1 MKNLLHSLLLAITG
15 LFAAVPAQAATTFS
29 LDTTI
34 TQIQVGDYFDVD
46 VVVHDLFAGDASDEL
61 LAFGL
66 NAISSDTGL
75 LQLRGSTVNPL
86 FSDDSVSLGL
96 DAAGS
101 AFPSIANDASV
112 ATAFTLA
119 TLHFQALAAGNV
131 SLTIASDRADFNQG
145 LMFLNQGQLAINT
158 SRSLAITAVP
168 LPSGLL
174 LFASGLAMSLGAFRK
189 RRA

>member
-1 MKNLLHSLLLAITG
+1 MKNLLQFLLLISAS
-15 LFAAVPAQAATTFS
+15 LFGTVHAQAATFS

-34 TQIQVGDYFDVD
+34 TQIRTGDYFDVD
-46 VVVHDLFAGDASDEL
+46 LVVHDLFAGDTSDEL

-75 LQLRGSTVNPL
+75 LQLTGSTVNPL
-86 FSDDSVSLGL
+86 FSDDSALLGL

-101 AFPSIANDASV
+101 AFPGISNDPSV
-112 ATAFTLA
+112 AQSFSLA
-119 TLHFQALAAGNV
+119 TLHFQALGTGNV
-131 SLTIASDRADFNQG
+131 SLTIASDLADFNQG
-145 LMFLNQGQLAINT
+145 LIFLNQGQLAISAN
-158 SRSLAITAVP
+158 RGFEITAVP

-174 LFASGLAMSLGAFRK
+174 LFGSGLAMNLGGFRK